1 MNRVNVTAV
10 ASAGSGVLLGFLL
23 AFQAGAQG
31 QSGGARPSG
40 ATGGAGNPGAL
51 GWPRA
56 PEVQAPSRLP
66 QDKAFGEKGSAAS
79 TDKAANASS
88 AAAAN
93 AHGKSAA
100 EAECAKAK
108 AAIAAAGT
116 GGTTGEGQGGAA
128 GAEGRAKAA
137 EVVCSGVPADAGQ
150 STKAPGHTEVT
161 GTGQATLRANEHA
174 EDGLEKA
181 QGNEESDDAS
191 DVRKTPEQGPPQ

>member
-10 ASAGSGVLLGFLL
+10 ASAGSGVLLGLLL

-40 ATGGAGNPGAL
+40 ATGGAANAGGQ

-88 AAAAN
+88 AAAAK
-93 AHGKSAA
+93 AKSAA

-116 GGTTGEGQGGAA
+116 GGATGEGQGGAA

-137 EVVCSGVPADAGQ
+137 EAVCSGVPADAGK
-150 STKAPGHTEVT
+150 STKAP
-161 GTGQATLRANEHA
+161 NEHA
-174 EDGLEKA
+174 EAGLERA

>member
-1 MNRVNVTAV
+1 MKRMNVTAV
-10 ASAGSGVLLGFLL
+10 ASAGSGVLLGLLL

-40 ATGGAGNPGAL
+40 ATGGAGNA
-51 GWPRA
+51 RA
-56 PEVQAPSRLP
+56 PQVQVPSRLP
-66 QDKAFGEKGSAAS
+66 QDKAFGEKGSTAS

-93 AHGKSAA
+93 ARAKAAA
-100 EAECAKAK
+100 EAECAKAR

-137 EVVCSGVPADAGQ
+137 EAVCSGVPADAGQ
-150 STKAPGHTEVT
+150 PTKAP
-161 GTGQATLRANEHA
+161 NEHA
-174 EDGLEKA
+174 EAGLEKA
-181 QGNEESDDAS
+181 QGNEKSDDAS

>member
-1 MNRVNVTAV
+1 MNRMNVTAF
-10 ASAGSGVLLGFLL
+10 ASAGSGVLLGLLL

-40 ATGGAGNPGAL
+40 ATGGAANAGGQ

-88 AAAAN
+88 AAAAK
-93 AHGKSAA
+93 AKSAA

-116 GGTTGEGQGGAA
+116 GGATGEGQGGAA

-137 EVVCSGVPADAGQ
+137 EAICSGVPADAGQ
-150 STKAPGHTEVT
+150 SAQAPGHTGVT

>member
-10 ASAGSGVLLGFLL
+10 ASAGSGVLLGLLL
-23 AFQAGAQG
+23 AVQAGAQG
-31 QSGGARPSG
+31 QSAGARPSG
-40 ATGGAGNPGAL
+40 ATGGAGNSGAL

-56 PEVQAPSRLP
+56 QEVQAPSRVP

-79 TDKAANASS
+79 TSKAANASS
-88 AAAAN
+88 AASAKA
-93 AHGKSAA
+93 KSTA
-100 EAECAKAK
+100 EAECAEAK
-108 AAIAAAGT
+108 GALAAAGT
-116 GGTTGEGQGGAA
+116 GGATGEGQGGTA

-137 EVVCSGVPADAGQ
+137 AAVCSGVPADAGQ
-150 STKAPGHTEVT
+150 STDAPGHTDVT

-181 QGNEESDDAS
+181 ESKQESNDAS

>member
-1 MNRVNVTAV
+1 MKRMNVTAV
-10 ASAGSGVLLGFLL
+10 ASAGSGVLLGLLL

-40 ATGGAGNPGAL
+40 ATGGAGNAS
-51 GWPRA
+51 A
-56 PEVQAPSRLP
+56 PQVQAPSRLP

-88 AAAAN
+88 TAAAN
-93 AHGKSAA
+93 ARAKAAA

-137 EVVCSGVPADAGQ
+137 EAVCSGVPADAGK
-150 STKAPGHTEVT
+150 STKAP
-161 GTGQATLRANEHA
+161 NEHA
-174 EDGLEKA
+174 EAGLEKA